1 MHIGLFSDAYLPEI
15 SGVTTTVHWLK
26 EELEGLGHVVYVY
39 APHYAGVEDEPRVFR
54 FRSGTF
60 AFHKASR
67 VALPFN
73 LAASKSFK
81 DLDILHS
88 HSPFSLGLVAIG
100 ASMRHHIP
108 HVHTYHTHLM
118 EDRHYLPRPLRPRE
132 QETAKIISAFCNRCT
147 LITAPS
153 TPIKEELLSYG
164 VRRPITVFPFGV
176 KLSLFKQPPT
186 WDARS
191 ELNVPDEAKV
201 LLYAGRLAMEK
212 NLPFL
217 INAYQKIQKALPSS
231 VLVLAGDGPLRVQ
244 MEEKVKQ
251 MGIAD
256 SVRFAG
262 FLDHPRLVDLYKASD
277 LFVFASKTETQ
288 GLVLAEAMAGG
299 TPAVAV
305 GALGVLDVVQDGVN
319 GILVPEDEEVFVEKA
334 LSVMRDE
341 ETYSRLKQGALAS
354 AEELSTKNS
363 TLRLLQVFD
372 ECLKK
377 QEN

>member
-1 MHIGLFSDAYLPEI
+1 
-15 SGVTTTVHWLK
+15 
-26 EELEGLGHVVYVY
+26 
-39 APHYAGVEDEPRVFR
+39 
-54 FRSGTF
+54 
-60 AFHKASR
+60 
-67 VALPFN
+67 
-73 LAASKSFK
+73 
-81 DLDILHS
+81 
-88 HSPFSLGLVAIG
+88 
-100 ASMRHHIP
+100 
-108 HVHTYHTHLM
+108 
-118 EDRHYLPRPLRPRE
+118 
-132 QETAKIISAFCNRCT
+132 
-147 LITAPS
+147 
-153 TPIKEELLSYG
+153 
-164 VRRPITVFPFGV
+164 
-176 KLSLFKQPPT
+176 
-186 WDARS
+186 
-191 ELNVPDEAKV
+191 
-201 LLYAGRLAMEK
+201 
-212 NLPFL
+212 
-217 INAYQKIQKALPSS
+217 
-231 VLVLAGDGPLRVQ
+231 

-299 TPAVAV
+299 TPPVAV

-341 ETYSRLKQGALAS
+341 ETYSRLQQGALAS

-372 ECLKK
+372 ECLNK